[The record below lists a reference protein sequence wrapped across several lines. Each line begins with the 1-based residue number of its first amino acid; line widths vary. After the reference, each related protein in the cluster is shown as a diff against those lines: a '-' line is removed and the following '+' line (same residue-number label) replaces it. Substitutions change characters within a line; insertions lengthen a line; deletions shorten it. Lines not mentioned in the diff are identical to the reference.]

1 MKNFFFVKFK
11 IILNVKILH
20 NKMKAVA
27 KTALIQQFTHS
38 NDQQKSVPKKLA
50 KFFYSW
56 QFIKYP
62 GIDYQS

>member
-1 MKNFFFVKFK
+1 
-11 IILNVKILH
+11 
-20 NKMKAVA
+20 MKAVA